1 MTSPSSSTIRRRRTA
16 ALLEYAQGLPR
27 GPRRATLRTVVD
39 LNCPVAERI
48 AQRYRRRGLADD
60 DLRQAAYE
68 GLIKAVGRFDPSRAD
83 DLLTFAVP
91 TIRGEVQ
98 RLFRDESW
106 GVRPPRRLQE
116 LSADAHTV
124 TDDLRSELGREPTTL
139 EVASRL
145 GCSDAA
151 LREARLASRSMVTR
165 SLDVP
170 GGEEG
175 DGAPGTERLG
185 REDRLDHVENRMV
198 LEPALRTLSGRDR
211 EIIRLRFTEELS
223 QGEIGE
229 LIGVTQTQVSRLLTR
244 ILGHLRGALGDVDLR
259 PLTSGP
265 TPLVGH
271 V

>member
-1 MTSPSSSTIRRRRTA
+1 MTSSSSSTIRRRRTA

-48 AQRYRRRGLADD
+48 ARRYRRRGLADD

-68 GLIKAVGRFDPSRAD
+68 GLTKAVGRFDPSRAD

-98 RLFRDESW
+98 
-106 GVRPPRRLQE
+106 
-116 LSADAHTV
+116 
-124 TDDLRSELGREPTTL
+124 
-139 EVASRL
+139 
-145 GCSDAA
+145 
-151 LREARLASRSMVTR
+151 
-165 SLDVP
+165 
-170 GGEEG
+170 
-175 DGAPGTERLG
+175 
-185 REDRLDHVENRMV
+185 RLDHVENRMV

-229 LIGVTQTQVSRLLTR
+229 LIGVTQAQVSRLLTR
-244 ILGHLRGALGDVDLR
+244 ILGDLRGALGDVDLR

-265 TPLVGH
+265 PPLVGH

>member
-1 MTSPSSSTIRRRRTA
+1 MTSSSSSTVRRRRTA

-48 AQRYRRRGLADD
+48 ARRYRRRGLADD

-68 GLIKAVGRFDPSRAD
+68 GLTKAVGRFDPSRAD

-116 LSADAHTV
+116 LSADAHAA

-145 GCSDAA
+145 DCSDAA
-151 LREARLASRSMVTR
+151 LREARLASRSMVAR

-170 GGEEG
+170 GGEDG

-185 REDRLDHVENRMV
+185 REDRLDQVENRLV

-244 ILGHLRGALGDVDLR
+244 ILGDLRGALGDVDLR